1 MKHAGNSQAGP
12 IRRLAYQSGPIWR
25 LARNVSDFFSDWAYA
40 QHRVFEVTTAPD
52 RYMLNPDVA
61 PENYAEFL
69 QRTSGVLHHEP
80 PARCRVGR

>member
-1 MKHAGNSQAGP
+1 MKHARNYQSGP
-12 IRRLAYQSGPIWR
+12 IRRLA
-25 LARNVSDFFSDWAYA
+25 RNVSSFFSDWAYA

-61 PENYAEFL
+61 PDTYAEFL